1 MLLDKLLHFGLREG
15 VDGLR
20 QFIADFLAPVLDDL
34 IGAEALMA
42 LTAVHQRIGKSTEVA
57 GGDPGLGIHQDG
69 GVQTDVV
76 AVLLDELLPP
86 GPLDVVLQ
94 LHAERTVVPGV
105 GEAAVDLAAGKNKA
119 AVLAEGNDFVHCF
132 FRVFHLSPFP
142 RLAAA

>member
-1 MLLDKLLHFGLREG
+1 MLLDKFLHFGLREG
-15 VDGLR
+15 VNGLR
-20 QFIADFLAPVLDDL
+20 QLIADFLAPVLDDL
-34 IGAEALMA
+34 VGAEALMT
-42 LTAVHQRIGKSTEVA
+42 LTAVHQRIGESTEVA
-57 GGDPGLGIHQDG
+57 GGNPGLRIHQDG

-105 GEAAVDLAAGKNKA
+105 GEAAVDLAAGKDET
-119 AVLAEGNDFVHCF
+119 AVFAEGNDLVHGF
-132 FRVFHLSPFP
+132 FGVFHLSPFP